1 MKSEIRRC
9 FLVLAGLAI
18 VLAPAPAKGQIGDI
32 ARPIESKELKCL
44 VCKAS
49 MVEMEQAVAKVD
61 PNKKVEV
68 GDYRLDA
75 TGDSSKKKKIL
86 YAKSEMYLTEM
97 METVCDRM
105 DDYAKARYKKSGRPI
120 VLKMMTE
127 SGMNPE
133 MSKVNFVQEGDLN
146 KTLKHLC
153 LEIIENYDE
162 DIIRMFQEEVVKDT
176 DIRLCSQ
183 VASYC
188 RDQPVED
195 DYEYEESQE
204 DQREE
209 L

>member
-1 MKSEIRRC
+1 MHFTVPHRYLIA
-9 FLVLAGLAI
+9 VLGLTI
-18 VLAPAPAKGQIGDI
+18 VLAPSLTNGQMGDI

-49 MVEMEQAVAKVD
+49 MVEMELAASKVD

-68 GDYRLDA
+68 GDYRLDT
-75 TGDSSKKKKIL
+75 TGESKKKKKIL

-105 DDYAKARYKKSGRPI
+105 DDYAKARYKKTGRP
-120 VLKMMTE
+120 VVMKMMTDG
-127 SGMNPE
+127 GMNPD
-133 MSKVNFVQEGDLN
+133 MANVNFVQEGDLN

-153 LEIIENYDE
+153 LEIVETYDE

-183 VASYC
+183 VAKYC
-188 RDQPVED
+188 KEQPIDEE
-195 DYEYEESQE
+195 YEYEES
-204 DQREE
+204 EE
-209 L
+209 SRDEL